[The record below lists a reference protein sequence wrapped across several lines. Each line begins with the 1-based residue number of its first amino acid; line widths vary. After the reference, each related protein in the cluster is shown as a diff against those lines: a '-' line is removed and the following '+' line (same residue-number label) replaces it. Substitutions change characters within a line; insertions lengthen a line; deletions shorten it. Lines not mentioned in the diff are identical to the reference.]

1 MKTSC
6 HTCTRCG
13 GKGTVWN
20 RMTRTNDPCTN
31 CGGSGSG
38 LAR

>member
-1 MKTSC
+1 MC
-6 HTCTRCG
+6 HTCTTCG
-13 GKGTVWN
+13 GKGTVWDRN
-20 RMTRTNDPCTN
+20 ARTDRPCPR